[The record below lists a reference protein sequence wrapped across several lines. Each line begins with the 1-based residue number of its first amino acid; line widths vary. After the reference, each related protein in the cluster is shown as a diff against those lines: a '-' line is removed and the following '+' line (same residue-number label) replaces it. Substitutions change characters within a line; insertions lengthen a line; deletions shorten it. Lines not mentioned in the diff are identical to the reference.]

1 MARPMRGAG
10 VGHVLDPGDGRL
22 RTQLA
27 VRRRQVERHLEYRID
42 AKTVGVV
49 AVLVAGGDHQEAEA
63 DDVGESVRDLIRCA
77 LILDT
82 ASKSAAVARPR
93 AASGRHYNGEGFLE
107 CVSSRSAGQHP
118 AKACNQSWPV

>member
-1 MARPMRGAG
+1 MQGAG

-49 AVLVAGGDHQEAEA
+49 AVLAAGGDHQEAEA

-77 LILDT
+77 PILDT

-93 AASGRHYNGEGFLE
+93 AASGRRRPMTANHHRMLQRRICRRQVTG
-107 CVSSRSAGQHP
+107 RAT
-118 AKACNQSWPV
+118 AA

>member
-1 MARPMRGAG
+1 MARPMRSRARASGTFSIREM
-10 VGHVLDPGDGRL
+10 VDCEHSSRSDG
-22 RTQLA
+22 
-27 VRRRQVERHLEYRID
+27 EYRID

-82 ASKSAAVARPR
+82 ASKTISDAQPLLNLAQHQDAAVR
-93 AASGRHYNGEGFLE
+93 
-107 CVSSRSAGQHP
+107 
-118 AKACNQSWPV
+118 

>member
-1 MARPMRGAG
+1 MRLGTCREGSQERSTMARPMQGAG

-82 ASKSAAVARPR
+82 ASKTI
-93 AASGRHYNGEGFLE
+93 
-107 CVSSRSAGQHP
+107 
-118 AKACNQSWPV
+118 